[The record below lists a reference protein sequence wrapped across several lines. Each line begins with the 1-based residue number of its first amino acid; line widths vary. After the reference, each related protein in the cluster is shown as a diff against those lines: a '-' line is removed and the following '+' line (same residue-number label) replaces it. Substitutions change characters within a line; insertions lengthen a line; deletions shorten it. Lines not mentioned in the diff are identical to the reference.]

1 MGPAVQEETVAPATP
16 RLGAW
21 LVRNRVAVVGVFLAV
36 SLVASIVFSVPE
48 RQYLWFWLMVLAILV
63 GAYNPHPVAQV
74 VIDWLPVLIILAGYD
89 FVRSF
94 ADDLV
99 PRAVIEPQLRFDEIV
114 FGGTAPTVLFQDWF
128 DVRNKPHPWD
138 YLVFCVY
145 LSHFVMTPCFA
156 IYLYLRDRPRFRR
169 FAMIILTVSLAGFV
183 TYFVLPAAPPW
194 YASEKGDLE
203 PTIRVVQRVWESL
216 GVSGAADAFA
226 GRNTNVANPVAA
238 LPSLHAAWPFL
249 MLLFVWRRAPR
260 GRWLALAYN
269 AAMVFVLV
277 YGSEHYVSDVLLG
290 WLYAVVIFLVVNRI
304 LDSKRREL
312 EASSSIPTGS

>member
-1 MGPAVQEETVAPATP
+1 MGPATQQKTTTAKLPSAA
-16 RLGAW
+16 AW
-21 LVRNRVAVVGVFLAV
+21 LVRYRLPIVGAYLA
-36 SLVASIVFSVPE
+36 ASIVVAIAFSVPE
-48 RQYLWFWLMVLAILV
+48 RQYMWFWLAVAIVLA
-63 GAYNPHPVAQV
+63 GAYNPHPIAKVI
-74 VIDWLPVLIILAGYD
+74 IDWLPVLVILAGYD

-94 ADDLV
+94 AGELV

-114 FGGTAPTVLFQDWF
+114 FGGTAPTVLLQDWF
-128 DVRNKPHPWD
+128 DVRKRPHPWD
-138 YLVFCVY
+138 YAVFCVY

-156 IYLYLRDRPRFRR
+156 LYLYLRDRPRFRR
-169 FAMIILTVSLAGFV
+169 FAMVILAVSLAGFV
-183 TYFVLPAAPPW
+183 TYFILPAAPPW

-203 PTIRVVQRVWESL
+203 PTIRVVQRVWEAL

-269 AAMVFVLV
+269 AAMIFVLV
-277 YGSEHYVSDVLLG
+277 YGAEHYVSDVLLG
-290 WLYAVVIFLVVNRI
+290 WLYAVVIFVIVSRL
-304 LDSKRREL
+304 LDRPSN
-312 EASSSIPTGS
+312 AVTTPS